1 MRCMTRCLMALAFLA
16 LLGGSVQA
24 ADVAKIG
31 VVDFQR
37 VLKKSKAGREA
48 AEALRTKQAER
59 TAELGRLKKRIGVL
73 QGELE
78 NLELSATTR
87 EVGEKR
93 KELETLLGEF
103 KAADRKYSRLFEDI
117 NRRQTEKIRSD
128 LAGIIDRL
136 GRKGG
141 YLLIVEKKEVLYAP
155 ESMDMTSRLIGLYDK
170 AYEKR

>member
-1 MRCMTRCLMALAFLA
+1 MRCGIRCLVAAVFLLLWGSTAL
-16 LLGGSVQA
+16 A

-31 VVDFQR
+31 LVDFQR
-37 VLKKSKAGREA
+37 VLKESRAGREA
-48 AEALRTKQAER
+48 AEVLRTKQAER
-59 TAELGRLKKRIGVL
+59 TTELGRLKKRIGAL

-78 NLELSATTR
+78 NLALSATSR
-87 EVGEKR
+87 DVSEKR
-93 KELETLLGEF
+93 KELEMLLGEF
-103 KAADRKYSRLFEDI
+103 KGADQKYSRFFEEI
-117 NRRQTEKIRSD
+117 NRRQTEKIRTE
-128 LAGIIDRL
+128 LAEIIDRL